1 MTINN
6 SSPKER
12 WLMVYIYVDMRQR
25 GKYST
30 LAADTEGNSSFK
42 YILKWW
48 DNISQKDDL
57 IRLFLHRLQY
67 FRKKIPFCY
76 ITIFYERQSVIKTC
90 TFFYWSVIHLY
101 CKEQFI
107 LSQMNYFSS
116 NLQPSISF
124 CNHASSH

>member
-30 LAADTEGNSSFK
+30 LAADTEWNSSFK

-57 IRLFLHRLQY
+57 ICLFLHRLQY

-76 ITIFYERQSVIKTC
+76 ITIFYERQSVIITC
-90 TFFYWSVIHLY
+90 TFFHWSVIHLY